1 MHGAISRAA
10 GVGDTSARFGR
21 KRAWSG
27 CYIQKI
33 DAALKSYC
41 IKKRFN
47 GQRRNWRE
55 EVAIGLCAP
64 RRRPFVECPRLPIWV
79 KLRRTQCEHMF
90 SGLPPIA
97 DIDVWHLRDCGKCE
111 AA

>member
-10 GVGDTSARFGR
+10 GVGDTSARFGG

-41 IKKRFN
+41 IKERFN

-55 EVAIGLCAP
+55 EVAIGLCAT
-64 RRRPFVECPRLPIWV
+64 RRRPFVEAFRYGSKAPFW
-79 KLRRTQCEHMF
+79 M
-90 SGLPPIA
+90 SA
-97 DIDVWHLRDCGKCE
+97 DDFRSTPMNRHSLVE
-111 AA
+111 